1 MMVNVNYVIIV
12 KGGVIIMRFYEKQ
25 ALQATIERVKFMQE
39 MNFDKYVILNN
50 LDNIVEK
57 LRINASNDFINCLFD
72 IRQKVVL
79 DKEIKIGGF
88 KI

>member
-1 MMVNVNYVIIV
+1 
-12 KGGVIIMRFYEKQ
+12 MRFYEKQ

-39 MNFDKYVILNN
+39 MNFDKYVIVDN

-57 LRINASNDFINCLFD
+57 LRVNASNDFIKCLFD

-79 DKEIKIGGF
+79 DKEIN
-88 KI
+88 

>member
-1 MMVNVNYVIIV
+1 MTVNANYVIIV

-57 LRINASNDFINCLFD
+57 LRINASNDFIKCLFD
-72 IRQKVVL
+72 LRQMVVL
-79 DKEIKIGGF
+79 DNEIK
-88 KI
+88 